1 MIDWLRENLSL
12 ISSAAAFIITV
23 SGGFLALWR
32 WNTKH
37 LDEKLAMEVST
48 AVNDAVGEIM
58 QDFSAVR
65 ERVATLEAHF
75 TDTKEDIQEIKGK
88 LDTLGGHVL
97 QLPQKLA
104 EVLKR

>member
-1 MIDWLRENLSL
+1 MVHWFRENIPL
-12 ISSAAAFIITV
+12 ISAMLAFLSVT
-23 SGGFLALWR
+23 GGGLTALFR
-32 WNTKH
+32 WNSSK
-37 LDEKLAMEVST
+37 LDEKLKEKVNS
-48 AVNDAVGEIM
+48 AVNDAVSEIM
-58 QDFSAVR
+58 QDFAAVR

-104 EVLKR
+104 EVLRK